1 MLVLPT
7 RLDRCKSRE
16 VNSRVVV
23 FLFTQNIKT
32 MFKKLFEWAK
42 NLFASMRKHEPQ
54 STAAETENESTLPTP
69 RRVSSLAAN
78 DWERIEQAME
88 QALPLTCQVL
98 TCKKGGYTVSVL
110 GTYAFLPT
118 SLAHYKKSHTPDKML
133 GKLLKVYV
141 RNVQNSNIT
150 VSHIE
155 FVRDAYSKLAV
166 GDVHD
171 AVVAKILDGR
181 LLVYMPENELYATV
195 SQPELSWS
203 MNATTGDFYP
213 GQHVS
218 VRIIKTDGLEK
229 IRASIR
235 QAGEANPYEKCINDY
250 HEGDVMTGTVI
261 NVVDFGAFVK
271 ITEGVAGLLH
281 RSEVRW
287 DEPAP
292 NMKEIFKYGDIV
304 KIMVCRID
312 HEQGRIFFSIK
323 RLNINHIADTYKAG
337 SVHKGRITYVTDKL
351 VNLAFPY
358 EVKAQTRIIRLVK
371 AGITPTE
378 GETID
383 VRVLSYSP
391 ENNEIK
397 FALDS

>member
-1 MLVLPT
+1 
-7 RLDRCKSRE
+7 
-16 VNSRVVV
+16 
-23 FLFTQNIKT
+23 
-32 MFKKLFEWAK
+32 MFKKLFKWAK
-42 NLFASMRKHEPQ
+42 SLFASMKKHEPQ
-54 STAAETENESTLPTP
+54 STATEAEVESPLPAP

-88 QALPLTCQVL
+88 QSLPLTCQVL

-118 SLAHYKKSHTPDKML
+118 SLTHYKKSHTPDRVL

-141 RNVQNSNIT
+141 RDVKNSKIT

-155 FVRDAYSKLAV
+155 FVKEAYSRLAI

-203 MNATTGDFYP
+203 MNATIGDFYP

-218 VRIIKTDGLEK
+218 VRIIKTDGMDK

-250 HEGDVMTGTVI
+250 HEGDMMTGTII

-281 RSEVRW
+281 RSEIRW

-292 NMKEIFKYGDIV
+292 NMREIFKYGDIV
-304 KIMVCRID
+304 KVMICRID

-323 RLNINHIADTYKAG
+323 RLNMKHIADIYKAG
-337 SVHKGRITYVTDKL
+337 SIHKGRITSVTDGL
-351 VNLAFPY
+351 VNIEFPY
-358 EVKAQTRIIRLVK
+358 EVKAQTRVVRFAK
-371 AGITPTE
+371 AGINLTE
-378 GETID
+378 GKTID

-391 ENNEIK
+391 ENNTIR
-397 FALDS
+397 FALDPGQV